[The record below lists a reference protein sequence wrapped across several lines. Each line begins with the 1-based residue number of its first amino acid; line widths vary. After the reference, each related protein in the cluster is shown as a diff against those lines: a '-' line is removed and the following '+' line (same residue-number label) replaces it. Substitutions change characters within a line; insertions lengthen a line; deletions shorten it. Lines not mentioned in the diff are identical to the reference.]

1 MASARSWQ
9 RATHALGL
17 CLQKS
22 PMDRAGPTVL
32 CDLGQVPRLL
42 LSPVSSPSRIIT
54 KSPFRLQIGSPG
66 PLVCL
71 VPPRSGGVSAYVTPT
86 LTQVAHPRVPVE
98 VALALPLLLRHDFHG
113 TVGVT
118 AN

>member
-42 LSPVSSPSRIIT
+42 LSPVSSPSRIIL
-54 KSPFRLQIGSPG
+54 SPLSDSRLATQDHWFFWFPPPPVVGS
-66 PLVCL
+66 LRMSL
-71 VPPRSGGVSAYVTPT
+71 PRS
-86 LTQVAHPRVPVE
+86 PR
-98 VALALPLLLRHDFHG
+98 
-113 TVGVT
+113 
-118 AN
+118 